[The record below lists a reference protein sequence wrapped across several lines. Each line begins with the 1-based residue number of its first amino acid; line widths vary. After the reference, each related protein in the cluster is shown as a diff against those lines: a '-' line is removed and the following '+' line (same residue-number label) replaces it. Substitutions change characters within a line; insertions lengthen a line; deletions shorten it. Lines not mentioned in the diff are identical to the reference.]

1 MFIFKEIKNLL
12 KNIVIKIY
20 SKLIILNLW
29 FLYSKK
35 NVRYFYNH
43 SLGFGDSFDY
53 YLNNYYIISK
63 NKKNLPLSF
72 GSFHQEIINFFFKN
86 YKNIFFQIT
95 KFMPYYGIINEV
107 KKSEYFNPKISYKLD
122 KNFLMKD
129 EFLGRK
135 NLYSKQII
143 RKKLNEYK
151 ISKSIKDLCN
161 KKYVCLFVKFYNNN
175 INDISNIAVI
185 RQTTNFTKIFQ
196 IINFFK
202 KKKIFTIII
211 GDKFDKGTVFLKNKI
226 KEVDFLLDYKINFY
240 DQIYVANNSLGY
252 IGNSGGI
259 FLPYFYLGKK
269 ILCFDTYEI
278 PTCKVS
284 KNFKNFL
291 NLYKKIT
298 INNSTKRLSHKHLNL
313 SKEIKYQ
320 IKENSFYEIK
330 LAINNFL
337 LK

>member
-1 MFIFKEIKNLL
+1 MKNLL
-12 KNIVIKIY
+12 KIIIIKIY

-29 FLYSKK
+29 FLNSKK
-35 NVRYFYNH
+35 NARYFYNH

-72 GSFHQEIINFFFKN
+72 GNFHQEIINFFFKN
-86 YKNIFFQIT
+86 YKKFFFQIT

-107 KKSEYFNPKISYKLD
+107 KKSKYFNPKISYNLD
-122 KNFLMKD
+122 KNGLMKD

-135 NLYSKQII
+135 NLYSKKII
-143 RKKLNEYK
+143 IKKLNEYK
-151 ISKSIKDLCN
+151 FSKPIKDLCN

-175 INDISNIAVI
+175 INDISNGSVI
-185 RQTTNFTKIFQ
+185 RQTTNFKKIFQ
-196 IINFFK
+196 IVDFLK
-202 KKKIFTIII
+202 EKKIYTIVI
-211 GDKFDKGTVFLKNKI
+211 GDKLDKGTVILKKKI
-226 KEVDFLLDYKINFY
+226 KQADFLLDYKIKFY

-259 FLPYFYLGKK
+259 LYPYFYLGKK
-269 ILCFDTYEI
+269 ILCFDTFEI

-284 KNFKNFL
+284 KNFKNL
-291 NLYKKIT
+291 MNLYKKIV
-298 INNSTKRLSHKHLNL
+298 INNSIKRLTHKHLNL

-320 IKENSFYEIK
+320 IKENSFSEIK